1 MSAPPP
7 RSGAGEA
14 PFIEFV
20 GVRKAFGAKV
30 IYEDLTLSVRRGE
43 TLTILG
49 GSGTGKSV
57 MLKLLIGL
65 VSADAGSIR
74 FDGQELTGLSE
85 DALLPVRRRISM
97 LFQGGA
103 LFDSISVGENV
114 AYPLR
119 EHFRLT
125 EAELAERVQKK
136 LALVGLPG
144 TEHLRPAELS
154 GGMRKRVAIARAI
167 AADPEV
173 LLYDEPTTGL
183 DPINTRRINEL
194 IRSIQRDLQVTS
206 LVVTHDMA
214 SAFMV
219 SDRMAL
225 LADRRIRATL
235 PRDEFRRSRDPAIH
249 DFVHA
254 MSEARPSPADP
265 KEPSREDLASEPVA
279 AGETSASAARSESPM
294 PKGASR

>member
-1 MSAPPP
+1 MSAPL
-7 RSGAGEA
+7 
-14 PFIEFV
+14 IEFV
-20 GVRKAFGAKV
+20 GVQKAFGEKV
-30 IYEDLTLSVRRGE
+30 IYEDLSLAVQRGE

-65 VSADAGSIR
+65 LTADSGSIR
-74 FDGQELTGLSE
+74 FDGSEISRLSE
-85 DALLPVRRRISM
+85 TALLPVRRRISM

-103 LFDSISVGENV
+103 LFDSLSVGENV

-119 EHFRLT
+119 EHYAWS
-125 EAELAERVQKK
+125 EAQIRERVRDK
-136 LALVGLPG
+136 LAQVGLPG
-144 TEHLRPAELS
+144 TEDLRPAELS

-194 IRSIQRDLQVTS
+194 IRSIQRDLSVTS
-206 LVVTHDMA
+206 LVVTHDMQ

-219 SDRMAL
+219 ADRMAML
-225 LADRRIRATL
+225 SDRRIIATL
-235 PRDEFRRSRDPAIH
+235 PREEFRHSRTAAIS

-254 MSEARPSPADP
+254 MSPEVRAGESPPSSPSPA
-265 KEPSREDLASEPVA
+265 S
-279 AGETSASAARSESPM
+279 GAAR
-294 PKGASR
+294 

>member
-1 MSAPPP
+1 MSTENVKPL
-7 RSGAGEA
+7 
-14 PFIEFV
+14 IEFSQ
-20 GVRKAFGAKV
+20 VRKAFGSKS
-30 IYEDLTLSVRRGE
+30 IFDDLTLSVRRGE
-43 TLTILG
+43 TMTILG
-49 GSGTGKSV
+49 GSGSGKSV

-65 VSADAGSIR
+65 LRTDSGSIR
-74 FDGQELTGLSE
+74 FDGQELCALSE
-85 DALLPVRRRISM
+85 TQLLPVRRRISM

-119 EHFRLT
+119 EHFKLSDS
-125 EAELAERVQKK
+125 ELRSRVQQK
-136 LALVGLPG
+136 LAQVGLPG
-144 TEHLRPAELS
+144 IEEMRPSELS

-194 IRSIQRDLQVTS
+194 ILSIQHDLKVTS

-219 SDRMAL
+219 ADRMAML
-225 LADRRIRATL
+225 SDRRIIATL
-235 PRDEFRRSRDPAIH
+235 PREEFRRSSDPAIH
-249 DFVHA
+249 SFVHA
-254 MSEARPSPADP
+254 MSQDSALR
-265 KEPSREDLASEPVA
+265 ASEHPEGV
-279 AGETSASAARSESPM
+279 SP
-294 PKGASR
+294 

>member
-1 MSAPPP
+1 MS
-7 RSGAGEA
+7 A
-14 PFIEFV
+14 PFIEFA
-20 GVRKAFGAKV
+20 GVKKSFGPKV
-30 IYEDLTLSVRRGE
+30 IYEDLTLAVQRGE

-65 VSADAGSIR
+65 VAADAGSIR
-74 FDGQELTGLSE
+74 FDGKELYGLGE
-85 DALLPVRRRISM
+85 EALLPVRRRISM

-119 EHFRLT
+119 EHFQWS
-125 EAELAERVQKK
+125 EAQIRERVRDK
-136 LALVGLPG
+136 LAQVGLPG
-144 TEHLRPAELS
+144 IEDQRPSELS

-194 IRSIQRDLQVTS
+194 IRTIQRDLSVTS
-206 LVVTHDMA
+206 LVVTHDMS

-219 SDRMAL
+219 ADRMAML
-225 LADRRIRATL
+225 SDRRIIATL
-235 PRDEFRRSRDPAIH
+235 PRDEFRASRTAAIY

-254 MSEARPSPADP
+254 MSAAASDEKSPPPPPPAP
-265 KEPSREDLASEPVA
+265 GVTR
-279 AGETSASAARSESPM
+279 
-294 PKGASR
+294 

>member
-1 MSAPPP
+1 MSAP
-7 RSGAGEA
+7 A
-14 PFIEFV
+14 PTPTTPLIEFA
-20 GVRKAFGAKV
+20 GVRKAFGEKV
-30 IYEDLTLSVRRGE
+30 IYEDLTLSVQRGE

-65 VSADAGSIR
+65 VRADSGSIR
-74 FDGQELTGLSE
+74 FDGQELVGLQE
-85 DALLPVRRRISM
+85 AALLPVRRRISM

-103 LFDSISVGENV
+103 LFDSLSVGENV

-119 EHFRLT
+119 EHLHLS
-125 EAELAERVQKK
+125 EAELRDRVAQK
-136 LALVGLPG
+136 LAQVGLPG
-144 TEHLRPAELS
+144 IEHMRPAELS

-194 IRSIQRDLQVTS
+194 IRTIQRDLHVTS

-219 SDRMAL
+219 SDRMAML
-225 LADRRIRATL
+225 SDRRIRATL
-235 PRDEFRRSRDPAIH
+235 PRDAFRESQDPAIH

-254 MSEARPSPADP
+254 MSMAAIDSLTATERAARSAPA
-265 KEPSREDLASEPVA
+265 A
-279 AGETSASAARSESPM
+279 AAAAAATSSASAAPVSSA
-294 PKGASR
+294 KATQGAPR

>member
-1 MSAPPP
+1 MNETVATSEPL
-7 RSGAGEA
+7 
-14 PFIEFV
+14 IEFE
-20 GVRKAFGAKV
+20 GVQKSFGSKS
-30 IYEDLTLSVRRGE
+30 IFDDLTLTVFRGE

-57 MLKLLIGL
+57 MLKLLLGL
-65 VSADAGSIR
+65 LRPESGTIRLAGQ
-74 FDGQELTGLSE
+74 DLVPLTELE
-85 DALLPVRRRISM
+85 LLPVRRRISM

-103 LFDSISVGENV
+103 LFDSISVGDNV

-119 EHFRLT
+119 ELLRLS
-125 EAELAERVQKK
+125 ESDIQERVADK
-136 LALVGLPG
+136 LARVGLPG
-144 TEHLRPAELS
+144 IEKMRTAELS

-194 IRSIQRDLQVTS
+194 ILSIQRELKVTS

-219 SDRMAL
+219 ADRMAML
-225 LADRRIRATL
+225 SERRIIATL
-235 PRDEFRRSRDPAIH
+235 PREEFRNSTDAMIRS
-249 DFVHA
+249 FVTA
-254 MSEARPSPADP
+254 MNVEKRVPHTEAAPLH
-265 KEPSREDLASEPVA
+265 KQ
-279 AGETSASAARSESPM
+279 ES
-294 PKGASR
+294 S

>member
-1 MSAPPP
+1 MSPTPAPRTPP
-7 RSGAGEA
+7 TPAIASDEDR
-14 PFIEFV
+14 PFIEFA

-30 IYEDLTLSVRRGE
+30 IYEDLTLRVRRGE

-49 GSGTGKSV
+49 GSGSGKSV

-65 VSADAGSIR
+65 LSADSGSIR

-85 DALLPVRRRISM
+85 EALLPVRRRISM

-119 EHFRLT
+119 EHFRLS
-125 EAELAERVQKK
+125 ESELRERVGKK
-136 LALVGLPG
+136 LAQVGLPG
-144 TEHLRPAELS
+144 IEHMRPAELS

-194 IRSIQRDLQVTS
+194 IRSIQRDLHVTS

-219 SDRMAL
+219 SDRMAML
-225 LADRRIRATL
+225 SDRRIRATL
-235 PRDEFRRSRDPAIH
+235 PREEFRRSSDPAIH

-254 MSEARPSPADP
+254 MSEQAQDAHDRTEPADP
-265 KEPSREDLASEPVA
+265 VTAQ
-279 AGETSASAARSESPM
+279 
-294 PKGASR
+294 PKGGSR

>member
-1 MSAPPP
+1 MS
-7 RSGAGEA
+7 A
-14 PFIEFV
+14 PFIEFS
-20 GVRKAFGAKV
+20 GVRKAFGPKV
-30 IYEDLTLSVRRGE
+30 IYEDLTLSVQRGE

-65 VSADAGSIR
+65 LTADAGSIR
-74 FDGQELTGLSE
+74 FDGQEICGLNE
-85 DALLPVRRRISM
+85 AALLPVRRRISM

-119 EHFRLT
+119 EHYAWS
-125 EAELAERVQKK
+125 EAQIRERVREK
-136 LALVGLPG
+136 LAQVGLPG
-144 TEHLRPAELS
+144 IEDQRPAELS

-194 IRSIQRDLQVTS
+194 IRSIQRDLSVTS
-206 LVVTHDMA
+206 LVVTHDMG

-219 SDRMAL
+219 ADRMAML
-225 LADRRIRATL
+225 SDRRILATL
-235 PRDEFRRSRDPAIH
+235 PREEFRRSRTAAIH

-254 MSEARPSPADP
+254 MSPDSRDDSASPPSPP
-265 KEPSREDLASEPVA
+265 PGVA
-279 AGETSASAARSESPM
+279 R
-294 PKGASR
+294 

>member
-1 MSAPPP
+1 MSAPL
-7 RSGAGEA
+7 
-14 PFIEFV
+14 IEFV
-20 GVRKAFGAKV
+20 GVKKAFGEKV
-30 IYEDLTLSVRRGE
+30 IYEDLSLAVQRGE

-65 VSADAGSIR
+65 LTADSGSIR
-74 FDGQELTGLSE
+74 FDGSEISRLSE
-85 DALLPVRRRISM
+85 TALLPVRRRISM

-103 LFDSISVGENV
+103 LFDSLSVGENV

-119 EHFRLT
+119 EHYAWS
-125 EAELAERVQKK
+125 EAQIRERVRDK
-136 LALVGLPG
+136 LAQVGLPG
-144 TEHLRPAELS
+144 TEDLRPAELS

-194 IRSIQRDLQVTS
+194 IRSIQRDLSVTS
-206 LVVTHDMA
+206 LVVTHDMQ

-219 SDRMAL
+219 ADRMAML
-225 LADRRIRATL
+225 SDRRIIATL
-235 PRDEFRRSRDPAIH
+235 PREEFRHSRTAAIY

-254 MSEARPSPADP
+254 MSPEARAGESPPSSPSPA
-265 KEPSREDLASEPVA
+265 S
-279 AGETSASAARSESPM
+279 GAAR
-294 PKGASR
+294 

>member
-1 MSAPPP
+1 MSDVAE
-7 RSGAGEA
+7 AGL
-14 PFIEFV
+14 IEFTAV
-20 GVRKAFGAKV
+20 QQSFGAHQV
-30 IYEDLTLSVRRGE
+30 YADLTLRVDRGE

-49 GSGTGKSV
+49 GSGSGKSV

-65 VSADAGSIR
+65 LKPDSGSIR
-74 FDGQELTGLSE
+74 FAGQELVPLRE
-85 DALLPVRRRISM
+85 RDLLPVRRRISM

-103 LFDSISVGENV
+103 LFDSLSVGDNV

-119 EHFRLT
+119 EQLRLS
-125 EAELAERVQKK
+125 EAELRDRVAQK
-136 LALVGLPG
+136 LELVGLPG
-144 TEHLRPAELS
+144 SEALRPAELS

-194 IRSIQRDLQVTS
+194 ILSIQRELKVTS

-219 SDRMAL
+219 ADRMAML
-225 LADRRIRATL
+225 SDGRIIATL
-235 PRDEFRRSRDPAIH
+235 PREQFRQSHDVAIRSFVDAMQQTTPIVHQQGATDE
-249 DFVHA
+249 
-254 MSEARPSPADP
+254 
-265 KEPSREDLASEPVA
+265 
-279 AGETSASAARSESPM
+279 
-294 PKGASR
+294 KG